1 MVMENPVIRFQNVAF
16 SFNGRPVLRDASFD
30 IDEKAF
36 LAVIGPNGGG
46 KTTLLKLLLGLLK
59 PDHGIIRVFGQP
71 PDKVTHRIGYVP
83 QDVAAARAF
92 PISVMDVVLMGRLR
106 MHGRARLSGSDRA
119 AARDALEELEMLDCG
134 NRRIDELSGGQRE
147 RVFIARALATDP
159 DILILDEPTTGL
171 DSTGRA
177 DLYALLKKINQSK
190 TIVMASHDIMVLS
203 TQATAVACVN
213 RSVHY
218 HDEAEIT
225 EPMMAAAYGCPV
237 ELVAHGI
244 IPHRILKTHE
254 D

>member
-1 MVMENPVIRFQNVAF
+1 MGIPVVRFKNVVF
-16 SFNGRPVLRDASFD
+16 SFNGRPVLDDVSFD
-30 IDEKAF
+30 IDDKAF

-46 KTTLLKLLLGLLK
+46 KTTLLKLLMGLLK
-59 PDHGIIRVFGQP
+59 PNQGSIRVFDHP
-71 PDKVTHRIGYVP
+71 PGKISHRIGYVP
-83 QDVAAARAF
+83 QDVAAARSF

-106 MHGRARLSGSDRA
+106 MHGHSRMSENDRE
-119 AARDALEELEMLDCG
+119 AARVALGELEMLEYR

-159 DILILDEPTTGL
+159 NILILDEPTTGL

-177 DLYALLKKINQSK
+177 DLYALLKKINQTK

-203 TQATAVACVN
+203 TYATAVACVN
-213 RSVHY
+213 RTVHY

-225 EPMMAAAYGCPV
+225 EPMLAASYGCPV

-244 IPHRILKTHE
+244 PHRILKTHE
-254 D
+254 N